1 MPSFFSRA
9 HTGGVSGFIASV
21 VVASTFFVVSGCGKP
36 PAPPAGGA
44 LPVQVVKATQQ
55 DVPVI
60 GEWVAQ
66 TDGYV
71 NAQIQPQVSG
81 YLIRQDYKE
90 GSQVSKGQVLFEID
104 PRPLQATLDQA
115 KGQLAQAKGALGQQ
129 EAQLELAKINVQR
142 DTPLAQAHAIAQS
155 TLDTDT
161 KTQQTDEAAVVSAQ
175 ANIASAQAQVESAE
189 LNLGFT
195 KVRSLITGVA
205 GQAQIQVGNL
215 VGTSSVLTSVSQLN
229 PIKVYFAISEQE
241 YLALSQRVKNGH
253 GDLLNAG
260 STIPLKLT
268 LANGQV
274 YPQTGHII
282 FVDRSVSAQT
292 GSIRLAAEFANPGNL
307 LRPGQ
312 FGRVS
317 AQTQVLQNAVVIPQR
332 AVTELQGMNQVI
344 VVGSDNVAHVRTV
357 QLGTQ
362 IKTSAGQSIVVS
374 SGVQPGDTVVTEG
387 LDKVKDGTK
396 VAPQPEP
403 ATPPQ
408 NLNQS
413 ASQPAQN
420 QQGN

>member
-1 MPSFFSRA
+1 MGP
-9 HTGGVSGFIASV
+9 
-21 VVASTFFVVSGCGKP
+21 
-36 PAPPAGGA
+36 

-55 DVPVI
+55 NVPVI

-81 YLIRQDYKE
+81 YLIKQDYKE
-90 GSQVSKGQVLFEID
+90 GSQVTKGQVLFEID

-115 KGQLAQAKGALGQQ
+115 LGQLAQAKGQLGQQ
-129 EAQLELAKINVQR
+129 QAQLELAKINVQR

-155 TLDTDT
+155 NLDTEL

-175 ANIASAQAQVESAE
+175 ANIAAVQAQVEAAE

-195 KVRSLITGVA
+195 KVRSLITGIS
-205 GQAQIQVGNL
+205 GQAQLQVGNL
-215 VGTSSVLTSVSQLN
+215 VNTSSVLTSVSQVN

-241 YLALSQRVKNGH
+241 YLALAQRVQNGH

-260 STIPLKLT
+260 SAIPLKLT
-268 LANGQV
+268 LTNGQV
-274 YPQTGHII
+274 FPQTGRII

-317 AQTQVLQNAVVIPQR
+317 AQTQVLQSAVIVPQR

-344 VVGSDNVAHVRTV
+344 VVGSDNVAHIRTV
-357 QLGTQ
+357 KLGPQ
-362 IKTSAGQSIVVS
+362 INTSAGQSIVIS
-374 SGVQPGDTVVTEG
+374 SGVQAGDTVVTEG
-387 LDKVKDGTK
+387 LDKIKDGMK
-396 VAPQPEP
+396 VVPQTETQP
-403 ATPPQ
+403 A
-408 NLNQS
+408 
-413 ASQPAQN
+413 AQPAQSP
-420 QQGN
+420 QGN